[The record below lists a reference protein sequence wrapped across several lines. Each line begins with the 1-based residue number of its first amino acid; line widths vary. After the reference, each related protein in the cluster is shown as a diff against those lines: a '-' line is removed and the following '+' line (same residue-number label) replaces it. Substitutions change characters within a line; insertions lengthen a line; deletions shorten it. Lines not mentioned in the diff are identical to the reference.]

1 MSTRDRTLAAIV
13 DTFVPAAEGLPSA
26 SELGVHTRLLEEVA
40 ALGRPSLQGQLDM
53 LIGAMGTRLG
63 GLALTGRPM
72 AFANLDQEARE
83 AAMRRLADSRIA
95 LKRTAFQD
103 LKRLTLLLAYGA
115 EDSPW
120 RTRTGYV
127 APVPEAAVPSVVSVR
142 TPHAGEV
149 VEADA
154 VVIGSGAGGG
164 VAASILAAAGRRVVV
179 LERAAMVTEAGFGGP
194 ELAGLGALFLDR
206 GLAATT
212 DRWISI
218 RAGSAVGG
226 GTVVNWSSSL
236 RAPAEVREEWRAA
249 GIGDD
254 LDEHYAAI
262 EAEINVNLDESIP
275 NGPNARLAAGLD
287 ALGIAH
293 QRIPRG
299 VRGCTDCGP
308 CAVGCRIG
316 AKQSSLRTTL
326 VAACANGAEILD
338 RSEVRRVLL
347 EGGRAAGVVVAVPG
361 GEITV
366 RAPLVALAG
375 GSILSP
381 AVLLR
386 SGIAMATAGRGLHI
400 HPVSAVAG
408 VYDESLAP
416 WSGAPQAV
424 MSDAFGGVDGR
435 WGFRLEAAPT
445 HPGLIATGFPWW
457 SSRDHRET
465 MTHCDG
471 IAAFLALVRDRTEGR
486 VSLARDGG
494 VSIRYAPGAA
504 DRSLLARGS
513 VQMAKIHRA
522 AGARRIIPLVTPP
535 HEWRDG
541 QPFEPWL
548 ASLGRRPIEANRIL
562 LFTAHQMSSCRI
574 GTDPRS
580 SVAGPDG
587 QVHGV
592 PGLYVTDASAMPTA
606 TGVNPVLSLMALARR
621 TAMGMAGLLTSIRL
635 ARVRRPWAS

>member
-1 MSTRDRTLAAIV
+1 MTTRDRTLAAIV
-13 DTFVPAAEGLPSA
+13 DTFLPAAEGLPSA
-26 SELGVHTRLLEEVA
+26 SELGVHTRLLAEVA
-40 ALGRPSLQGQLDM
+40 ALGRPSLQGELD
-53 LIGAMGTRLG
+53 LLLRVAGTRLG
-63 GLALTGRPM
+63 GLILAGRPTS
-72 AFANLDQEARE
+72 FANLDQPTRE
-83 AAMRRLADSRIA
+83 SAMRRLGGSAIP

-103 LKRLTLLLAYGA
+103 LKRLTLLLAYGI

-120 RTRTGYV
+120 RARSGFV
-127 APVPEAAVPSVVSVR
+127 PPVPDAPNPSRVNVR
-142 TPHAGEV
+142 TPRAGEV
-149 VEADA
+149 VDADV

-164 VAASILAAAGRRVVV
+164 VAASILAAAGRRVLV
-179 LERAAMVTEAGFGGP
+179 LERAAMVTEDRFGGP
-194 ELAGLGALFLDR
+194 ELDGLGALFLDR
-206 GLAATT
+206 GLAATR

-226 GTVVNWSSSL
+226 GTVINWSSSL
-236 RAPAEVREEWRAA
+236 RAPAVVREEWRAA

-262 EAEINVNLDESIP
+262 EAEISVTLDESVP
-275 NGPNARLAAGLD
+275 NGPNTKLAAGLD
-287 ALGIAH
+287 ALGLPHAV
-293 QRIPRG
+293 IPRG

-308 CAVGCRIG
+308 CAVGCRSG
-316 AKQSSLRTTL
+316 AKQSALRTTL
-326 VAACANGAEILD
+326 ASACEHGAEILD
-338 RSEVRRVLL
+338 RSEVRRILL
-347 EGGRAAGVVVAVPG
+347 EGGRAAGVVASVPG

-386 SGIAMATAGRGLHI
+386 SGIATTTAGRGLHI

-408 VYDESLAP
+408 VYDESLSP
-416 WSGAPQAV
+416 WSGVPQSV
-424 MSDAFGGVDGR
+424 MSDAFGEIDGR
-435 WGFRLEAAPT
+435 WGFRMEAAPT

-457 SSRDHRET
+457 DSASHREL
-465 MTHCDG
+465 MTRCDG
-471 IAAFLALVRDRTEGR
+471 IAAFLSLVRDRTEGR

-494 VSIRYAPGAA
+494 VSIEYAPGKA
-504 DRSLLARGS
+504 DQELLRRASLEMAR
-513 VQMAKIHRA
+513 VQRA
-522 AGARRIIPLVTPP
+522 AGAKRIIPLVTPP
-535 HEWRDG
+535 HDWHDG
-541 QPFEPWL
+541 EPFEPWL
-548 ASLGRRPIEANRIL
+548 DSLAARPIASNRIL

-574 GTDPRS
+574 GTDPRT

-621 TAMGMAGLLTSIRL
+621 TALGMA
-635 ARVRRPWAS
+635 AN

>member
-1 MSTRDRTLAAIV
+1 MTSRDRTLAAIV

-40 ALGRPSLQGQLDM
+40 ALGRPSLQSQLD
-53 LIGAMGTRLG
+53 LLLKFAGTPLG
-63 GLALTGRPM
+63 GLALAGKPRG
-72 AFANLDQEARE
+72 FASLDQRTRE
-83 AAMRRLADSRIA
+83 EAMRRLADSPIA

-103 LKRLTLLLAYGA
+103 LKRLTLLLAYGI
-115 EDSPW
+115 DGSPW
-120 RTRTGYV
+120 RARTGFV
-127 APVPEAAVPSVVSVR
+127 APPPDEPSPSRVTVR
-142 TPHAGEV
+142 TPRAGETI
-149 VEADA
+149 EADV

-164 VAASILAAAGRRVVV
+164 VTASILAAAGKKVVV

-194 ELAGLGALFLDR
+194 ELDGLGALFLDR

-236 RAPAEVREEWRAA
+236 RAPAAVREEWREA
-249 GIGDD
+249 GIDDD

-262 EAEINVNLDESIP
+262 EAEINVNEDESVR
-275 NGPNARLAAGLD
+275 NGPNAKLAAGLD
-287 ALGIAH
+287 ALGLPHAV
-293 QRIPRG
+293 IPRG

-326 VAACANGAEILD
+326 IAACANGAEILD
-338 RSEVRRVLL
+338 RSEVRRILL
-347 EGGRAAGVVVAVPG
+347 EGGRAAGVVARVPD

-386 SGIAMATAGRGLHI
+386 SGIATATAGRGLHI
-400 HPVSAVAG
+400 HPVAAVAG
-408 VYDESLAP
+408 VYDESLSP
-416 WSGAPQAV
+416 WSGVPQSV
-424 MSDAFGGVDGR
+424 MSDAFGEIDGR
-435 WGFRLEAAPT
+435 WGFRMEAAPT

-465 MTHCDG
+465 MTRCDG
-471 IAAFLALVRDRTEGR
+471 IAAFLALVRDRSEGR
-486 VSLARDGG
+486 ISLARDGG
-494 VSIRYAPGAA
+494 ISIQYAPGKPDQALLRRA
-504 DRSLLARGS
+504 SLE
-513 VQMAKIHRA
+513 MAKIHRA
-522 AGARRIIPLVTPP
+522 AGAKRLIPLVTPP
-535 HEWRDG
+535 HDWRDG

-548 ASLGRRPIEANRIL
+548 ESLAARSISANRIL

-574 GTDPRS
+574 GTDPRR

-592 PGLYVTDASAMPTA
+592 PGLYVTDASALPTA

-621 TAMGMAGLLTSIRL
+621 TALGMA
-635 ARVRRPWAS
+635 AR

>member
-1 MSTRDRTLAAIV
+1 M
-13 DTFVPAAEGLPSA
+13 PAAEGLPSA

-40 ALGRPSLQGQLDM
+40 ALGRPSLKRELD
-53 LIGAMGTRLG
+53 LLLRVAGTPLG
-63 GLALTGRPM
+63 GLALARRPRG
-72 AFANLDQEARE
+72 FAALDQKTRE
-83 AAMRRLADSRIA
+83 EAMRRLADSPIA

-103 LKRLTLLLAYGA
+103 LKRLTLLLAYGI
-115 EDSPW
+115 EGSPW
-120 RTRTGYV
+120 RARTGFV
-127 APVPEAAVPSVVSVR
+127 APPPDEPRPSAVSVR
-142 TPHAGEV
+142 TPRPGET
-149 VEADA
+149 VEADV

-164 VAASILAAAGRRVVV
+164 VTASILAAAGKRVVV
-179 LERAAMVTEAGFGGP
+179 LERAAMVTEADFGGP
-194 ELAGLGALFLDR
+194 ELDGLGALFLDR

-236 RAPAEVREEWRAA
+236 RAPGAVLEEWREA
-249 GIGDD
+249 GIDD
-254 LDEHYAAI
+254 LDEHYTAI

-275 NGPNARLAAGLD
+275 NGPNAKLAAGLD
-287 ALGIAH
+287 ALGIPR
-293 QRIPRG
+293 QLIPRG

-316 AKQSSLRTTL
+316 AKQSTLRTTL

-338 RSEVRRVLL
+338 RSEVRRIVL
-347 EGGRAAGVVVAVPG
+347 EGGRAAGVVANVPG

-366 RAPLVALAG
+366 RSPMVALAG

-386 SGIAMATAGRGLHI
+386 SGIATATAGRGLHI
-400 HPVSAVAG
+400 HPVTAVAG

-416 WSGAPQAV
+416 WSGVPQSV
-424 MSDAFGGVDGR
+424 MSDAYGEIDGR
-435 WGFRLEAAPT
+435 WGFRMEAAPT

-465 MTHCDG
+465 MTRCDG
-471 IAAFLALVRDRTEGR
+471 IAAFIALVRDRSEGR

-494 VSIRYAPGAA
+494 VSIQYAPAKA
-504 DRSLLARGS
+504 DQALLRRASLEL
-513 VQMAKIHRA
+513 AKIHRA
-522 AGARRIIPLVTPP
+522 AGAKRVIPLVTPP
-535 HEWRDG
+535 HDWRES

-548 ASLGRRPIEANRIL
+548 DALGARPISPNRIL

-574 GTDPRS
+574 GTDRRR

-592 PGLYVTDASAMPTA
+592 PGLYVTDASALPTA
-606 TGVNPVLSLMALARR
+606 TGVNPVLSLMAVARR
-621 TAMGMAGLLTSIRL
+621 TALGMAER
-635 ARVRRPWAS
+635 